1 MPARYTRDGGVRV
14 RSALEGPREVTEMIR
29 VRPVRKAPQGH
40 GDSERSWRKEAGVVA
55 CELVVRQK

>member
-14 RSALEGPREVTEMIR
+14 RSALKGPREVTEMIR
-29 VRPVRKAPQGH
+29 VRPVQKAPQGR

-55 CELVVRQK
+55 CELVVRKK